1 MNEINQSLKT
11 LVVEKTNLLKIDG
24 PAAEKVKDD
33 IEGHFGRPIVKLDTE
48 NVDETEKLQG

>member
-1 MNEINQSLKT
+1 MLKRNT
-11 LVVEKTNLLKIDG
+11 LVKIDG

-48 NVDETEKLQG
+48 NVDEIEKLQG

>member
-1 MNEINQSLKT
+1 MLLKRNT
-11 LVVEKTNLLKIDG
+11 LVKIDG

-48 NVDETEKLQG
+48 NVDEIEKLQG